1 MFQTFYND
9 KSNILF
15 KMFNEIYS
23 SNDQDLIN
31 KFRLFEQ
38 ITIPINKKIF
48 NNYIMLKHRDDIFYT
63 KNDNVHTIE
72 NDKEISRL
80 TINNTFL
87 KIKSNKNIN
96 TFIKDIVDS
105 RECLF
110 IIDFK
115 NKDYFWVNEAKSKLL
130 VQFSDFF
137 KSYIR
142 NVKIMI

>member
-1 MFQTFYND
+1 MRTFYIFKINNMFQTFYND

-87 KIKSNKNIN
+87 KIKI
-96 TFIKDIVDS
+96 
-105 RECLF
+105 
-110 IIDFK
+110 
-115 NKDYFWVNEAKSKLL
+115 
-130 VQFSDFF
+130 
-137 KSYIR
+137 
-142 NVKIMI
+142 

>member
-1 MFQTFYND
+1 MRTFYIFKINNMFQTFYND
-9 KSNILF
+9 KYNILF

-96 TFIKDIVDS
+96 TFIKDIYDS
-105 RECLF
+105 KESVF
-110 IIDFK
+110 VIDFQ
-115 NKDYFWVNEAKSKLL
+115 NKDYFWINEIKLKTL
-130 VQFSDFF
+130 V
-137 KSYIR
+137 
-142 NVKIMI
+142 

>member
-1 MFQTFYND
+1 MRTFYIFKINNMFQTFYND

-96 TFIKDIVDS
+96 SFIMDIYDS
-105 RECLF
+105 KESVF
-110 IIDFK
+110 VIDFL
-115 NKDYFWVNEAKSKLL
+115 NKD
-130 VQFSDFF
+130 
-137 KSYIR
+137 
-142 NVKIMI
+142 

>member
-1 MFQTFYND
+1 MRTFYIFKINNMFQTFYND
-9 KSNILF
+9 KANILF

-38 ITIPINKKIF
+38 ITIPFNKRIF
-48 NNYIMLKHRDDIFYT
+48 NNYVMLKHRDDIFYT
-63 KNDNVHTIE
+63 KTDNVHIIE
-72 NDKEISRL
+72 SDSEISRL

-105 RECLF
+105 KECLF

-115 NKDYFWVNEAKSKLL
+115 NKDYFWINEAKTRLL
-130 VQFSDFF
+130 V
-137 KSYIR
+137 
-142 NVKIMI
+142 

>member
-1 MFQTFYND
+1 MRTFYIFKINNMFQTFYND

-63 KNDNVHTIE
+63 KNDNVHTVE

-115 NKDYFWVNEAKSKLL
+115 NKDYFWVNEVKSKLL
-130 VQFSDFF
+130 V
-137 KSYIR
+137 
-142 NVKIMI
+142 

>member
-1 MFQTFYND
+1 MRTFYIFKINNMFQTFYND

-48 NNYIMLKHRDDIFYT
+48 NNYILLMHRDDIFYT
-63 KNDNVHTIE
+63 KNDNIHTIE

-96 TFIKDIVDS
+96 SFLKDIYDS
-105 RECLF
+105 KESLF
-110 IIDFK
+110 VIDFE
-115 NKDYFWVNEAKSKLL
+115 NKDYFWINETKEKLL
-130 VQFSDFF
+130 V
-137 KSYIR
+137 
-142 NVKIMI
+142 

>member
-1 MFQTFYND
+1 MRTFYIFKINNMFQTFYND

-48 NNYIMLKHRDDIFYT
+48 NNYIMLKHRDDMFYT

-96 TFIKDIVDS
+96 SFIKDIYDS
-105 RECLF
+105 KESVF
-110 IIDFK
+110 VIDFQ
-115 NKDYFWVNEAKSKLL
+115 NKDYFWINEIKLKTL
-130 VQFSDFF
+130 V
-137 KSYIR
+137 
-142 NVKIMI
+142 

>member
-1 MFQTFYND
+1 MRTFYIFKINNMFQTFYND

-15 KMFNEIYS
+15 KMFNEIYC

-96 TFIKDIVDS
+96 SFIKDIYDS
-105 RECLF
+105 KESVF
-110 IIDFK
+110 VIDFQ
-115 NKDYFWVNEAKSKLL
+115 NKDYFWINEIKLKTL
-130 VQFSDFF
+130 S
-137 KSYIR
+137 I
-142 NVKIMI
+142 I

>member
-1 MFQTFYND
+1 MRTFYIFKINNMFQTFYND

-115 NKDYFWVNEAKSKLL
+115 NKDYFWVNEVKSKLL
-130 VQFSDFF
+130 V
-137 KSYIR
+137 
-142 NVKIMI
+142 

>member
-1 MFQTFYND
+1 MRTFYIFKINNMFQTFYND

-96 TFIKDIVDS
+96 SFIKDIVDS
-105 RECLF
+105 KECLF

-115 NKDYFWVNEAKSKLL
+115 NKDYFWINEAKTRLL
-130 VQFSDFF
+130 V
-137 KSYIR
+137 
-142 NVKIMI
+142 

>member
-1 MFQTFYND
+1 MRTFYIFKINNMFQTFYND

-96 TFIKDIVDS
+96 SFIKDIVDS
-105 RECLF
+105 KECLF
-110 IIDFK
+110 VIDFQ
-115 NKDYFWVNEAKSKLL
+115 NKDYFWINEIKLKTL
-130 VQFSDFF
+130 S
-137 KSYIR
+137 I
-142 NVKIMI
+142 I

>member
-1 MFQTFYND
+1 MRTFYIFKINNMFQTFYND

-96 TFIKDIVDS
+96 SFIKDIVDS
-105 RECLF
+105 KECLF

-115 NKDYFWVNEAKSKLL
+115 NKDYFWINEIKLKTL
-130 VQFSDFF
+130 V
-137 KSYIR
+137 
-142 NVKIMI
+142 

>member
-1 MFQTFYND
+1 MRTFYIFKINNMFQTFYND

-48 NNYIMLKHRDDIFYT
+48 NDYIMLKHRDDIFYT

-96 TFIKDIVDS
+96 SFIKDIVDS
-105 RECLF
+105 KECLF

-115 NKDYFWVNEAKSKLL
+115 NKDYFWVNEIKLKTL
-130 VQFSDFF
+130 V
-137 KSYIR
+137 
-142 NVKIMI
+142 

>member
-1 MFQTFYND
+1 MRTFYIFKINNMFQTFYND

-96 TFIKDIVDS
+96 SFIKDIVDS
-105 RECLF
+105 KECLF
-110 IIDFK
+110 IIDFQ
-115 NKDYFWVNEAKSKLL
+115 NKDYFWINEIKLKTL
-130 VQFSDFF
+130 V
-137 KSYIR
+137 
-142 NVKIMI
+142 

>member
-1 MFQTFYND
+1 MRTFYIFKINNMFQTFYND

-23 SNDQDLIN
+23 SNDQHVIN

-96 TFIKDIVDS
+96 SFIKDIYDS
-105 RECLF
+105 KESVF
-110 IIDFK
+110 VIDFQ
-115 NKDYFWVNEAKSKLL
+115 NKDYFWINEIKLKTL
-130 VQFSDFF
+130 V
-137 KSYIR
+137 
-142 NVKIMI
+142 

>member
-1 MFQTFYND
+1 MRTFYIFKINNMFQTFYND

-48 NNYIMLKHRDDIFYT
+48 NNYILLMHRDDIFYT
-63 KNDNVHTIE
+63 KNDNIHTIE

-96 TFIKDIVDS
+96 SFLKDIYDS
-105 RECLF
+105 KESLCV
-110 IIDFK
+110 IDFE
-115 NKDYFWVNEAKSKLL
+115 NKDYFWINETKEKLL
-130 VQFSDFF
+130 V
-137 KSYIR
+137 
-142 NVKIMI
+142 

>member
-1 MFQTFYND
+1 MRTFYIFKINNMFQTFYND

-96 TFIKDIVDS
+96 SFIKDIVDS

-130 VQFSDFF
+130 V
-137 KSYIR
+137 
-142 NVKIMI
+142 

>member
-96 TFIKDIVDS
+96 SFIKDIVDS

-130 VQFSDFF
+130 V
-137 KSYIR
+137 
-142 NVKIMI
+142 

>member
-1 MFQTFYND
+1 MRTFYIFKINNMFQTFYND

-115 NKDYFWVNEAKSKLL
+115 NKDYFWINEAKTRLL
-130 VQFSDFF
+130 V
-137 KSYIR
+137 
-142 NVKIMI
+142 

>member
-63 KNDNVHTIE
+63 KNDNVHTVE

-96 TFIKDIVDS
+96 SFIKDIYDS
-105 RECLF
+105 KESVF
-110 IIDFK
+110 VIDFQ
-115 NKDYFWVNEAKSKLL
+115 NKDYFWINEIKLKTL
-130 VQFSDFF
+130 V
-137 KSYIR
+137 
-142 NVKIMI
+142 

>member
-1 MFQTFYND
+1 MRTFYIFKINNMFQTFYND

-31 KFRLFEQ
+31 KFRLFEK

-63 KNDNVHTIE
+63 KSDNVHTIE

-96 TFIKDIVDS
+96 SFIKDIYDS
-105 RECLF
+105 KESVF
-110 IIDFK
+110 VIDFQ
-115 NKDYFWVNEAKSKLL
+115 NKDYFWINEIKLKTL
-130 VQFSDFF
+130 V
-137 KSYIR
+137 
-142 NVKIMI
+142 

>member
-1 MFQTFYND
+1 MRTFYIFKINNMFQTFYND

-31 KFRLFEQ
+31 KFRLFEK

-96 TFIKDIVDS
+96 SFIKDIYDS
-105 RECLF
+105 KESVF
-110 IIDFK
+110 VIDFQ
-115 NKDYFWVNEAKSKLL
+115 NKDYFWINEIKLKTL
-130 VQFSDFF
+130 V
-137 KSYIR
+137 
-142 NVKIMI
+142 

>member
-96 TFIKDIVDS
+96 SFIKDIVDS
-105 RECLF
+105 KECLF
-110 IIDFK
+110 IIDFQ
-115 NKDYFWVNEAKSKLL
+115 NKDYFWINEIKLKTL
-130 VQFSDFF
+130 V
-137 KSYIR
+137 
-142 NVKIMI
+142 

>member
-1 MFQTFYND
+1 MRTFYIFKINNMFQTFYND

-96 TFIKDIVDS
+96 TFIRDIVDS

-110 IIDFK
+110 VIDFK
-115 NKDYFWVNEAKSKLL
+115 SKDYFWINETKTKLL
-130 VQFSDFF
+130 V
-137 KSYIR
+137 
-142 NVKIMI
+142 

>member
-1 MFQTFYND
+1 MRTFYIFKINNMFQTFYND

-96 TFIKDIVDS
+96 SFIKDIVDS
-105 RECLF
+105 KECLF

-115 NKDYFWVNEAKSKLL
+115 NKDYFCINEIKLKTL
-130 VQFSDFF
+130 V
-137 KSYIR
+137 
-142 NVKIMI
+142 

>member
-1 MFQTFYND
+1 MRTFYIFKINNMFQTFYND

-38 ITIPINKKIF
+38 ITIPFNKRIF
-48 NNYIMLKHRDDIFYT
+48 NNYVMLKHRDDIFYT

-96 TFIKDIVDS
+96 SFIKDIVDS
-105 RECLF
+105 KECLF

-115 NKDYFWVNEAKSKLL
+115 NKDYFWINEIKLKTL
-130 VQFSDFF
+130 V
-137 KSYIR
+137 
-142 NVKIMI
+142 

>member
-1 MFQTFYND
+1 MRTFYIFKINNMFQTFYND

-38 ITIPINKKIF
+38 ITIPINKRIF
-48 NNYIMLKHRDDIFYT
+48 NNYVMLKHRDDIFYT

-96 TFIKDIVDS
+96 SFIKDIVDS
-105 RECLF
+105 KECLF

-115 NKDYFWVNEAKSKLL
+115 NKDYFWINEIKLKTL
-130 VQFSDFF
+130 V
-137 KSYIR
+137 
-142 NVKIMI
+142 